1 MLEEARVVDN
11 HSYRKNVPEFFGGKK
26 HYPKFIQKIFHR
38 VGKAIDQFQ
47 MMEDGDRILVGVS
60 GVDSITLLWLL
71 RERLTWIPV
80 KYTLKAIYID
90 PGFDE
95 TTGKIIGD
103 YLRKESFDYKIIK
116 TDIGMKAHE
125 PHAQENPCFLCSQ
138 ERKKRLFLLAREGNY
153 QKIALGHH
161 LDDINAT
168 LFINI
173 LYGGSI
179 STMLPRQ
186 DLFGGR
192 LTIIR
197 PLTLVGKEQI
207 QKLAEFLNIPPIV
220 NPCPSSQVS
229 QRKQIN
235 EFLDYF
241 YSKDQRIRYNIFHA
255 MSNIHRDYLP

>member
-11 HSYRKNVPEFFGGKK
+11 HSYRKNVSEFLGGKK
-26 HYPKFIQKIFHR
+26 HYPKFIQKVFHG

-103 YLRKESFDYKIIK
+103 YLRKESFDYEIIK

-125 PHAQENPCFLCSQ
+125 PHAQENPCFLCSR

-255 MSNIHRDYLP
+255 MSNIHRDYLL

>member
-1 MLEEARVVDN
+1 MVDN
-11 HSYRKNVPEFFGGKK
+11 HSYRKKVPESFGGKK
-26 HYPKFIQKIFHR
+26 HYPNFIQKVFHG

-95 TTGKIIGD
+95 TTEKIIGD
-103 YLRKESFDYKIIK
+103 YLRKESFDYEIIK

-125 PHAQENPCFLCSQ
+125 PHAHENPCFLCSQ
-138 ERKKRLFLLAREGNY
+138 ERKKRLFLLARESNY
-153 QKIALGHH
+153 KKIALGHH

-173 LYGGSI
+173 LYGSSI

-197 PLTLVGKEQI
+197 PLALVGKEQI

-241 YSKDQRIRYNIFHA
+241 YKKDQRIRNNIFHA
-255 MSNIHRDYLP
+255 MRNIHRDYLP

>member
-1 MLEEARVVDN
+1 MLEEIRVVDN
-11 HSYRKNVPEFFGGKK
+11 HSYRKTGPKFWGGKK
-26 HYPKFIQKIFHR
+26 RYPKFIQKVFHG
-38 VGKAIDQFQ
+38 VGKAINQFH
-47 MMEDGDRILVGVS
+47 MIEDADRILVGVS

-80 KYTLKAIYID
+80 KYTLKAIYIN

-95 TTGKIIGD
+95 TTGKIIED
-103 YLRKESFDYKIIK
+103 YLRKESFDYEIIK

-125 PHAQENPCFLCSQ
+125 PHAQENPCFLCSR

-153 QKIALGHH
+153 KKIALGHH

-173 LYGGSI
+173 LYGSSI

-197 PLTLVGKEQI
+197 PLALVGKEQI
-207 QKLAEFLNIPPIV
+207 QKLAAFLNIPPIV

-241 YSKDQRIRYNIFHA
+241 YRKDQRIRYNIFHA
-255 MSNIHRDYLP
+255 MRNIHRDYLP

>member
-1 MLEEARVVDN
+1 VVDN
-11 HSYRKNVPEFFGGKK
+11 HSYRKNKPEFFGGKK
-26 HYPKFIQKIFHR
+26 HYPKFIQKVFHG
-38 VGKAIDQFQ
+38 VGKAIDQFH
-47 MMEDGDRILVGVS
+47 MIEDGDRILVGVS
-60 GVDSITLLWLL
+60 GRDSISLLWLL
-71 RERLTWIPV
+71 RERLPWIPV
-80 KYTLKAIYID
+80 KYSLKAIYIN

-103 YLRKESFDYKIIK
+103 YLRKESFDYEIIM
-116 TDIGMKAHE
+116 TDIGIKAHE
-125 PHAQENPCFLCSQ
+125 PHAPETSCFLCSQ

-186 DLFGGR
+186 DLFGGT

-197 PLTLVGKEQI
+197 PLALVYKEQI
-207 QKLAEFLNIPPIV
+207 QKLAESLSIPPIV
-220 NPCPSSQVS
+220 NPCPSSHVS

-241 YSKDQRIRYNIFHA
+241 YRKDQRIRYNIFHA
-255 MSNIHRDYLP
+255 MRNIHRDYLP